1 MAIHVQPVFSWF
13 ATLNYL
19 DTFEHLTDSFKK
31 SVKTAM
37 YIGETTMFKIELLTF
52 CFLQKNIRLAIV
64 KPVQE

>member
-37 YIGETTMFKIELLTF
+37 YIGETTMFKIR
-52 CFLQKNIRLAIV
+52 FLEVL
-64 KPVQE
+64 